1 MSAVPTAAI
10 PAQPGTG
17 QWESEGGALKPGM
30 PIPVPEAILAVTTV
44 QYRVG
49 PYSYSRLEDAM
60 AQLERLSRK

>member
-17 QWESEGGALKPGM
+17 QWESEGGALKPDM
-30 PIPVPEAILAVTTV
+30 PNPVPEAILAVTTV
-44 QYRVG
+44 QYHVG

-60 AQLERLSRK
+60 AQVERQSGK